1 MSETVL
7 VAEMLEVECADVL
20 ALEGQLLAVTVGLW
34 VLAALEAKV
43 LTLLE
48 IDLLSAGTERGPF
61 EASETLA
68 NVTLEEVHPS
78 GLPSAET
85 EPPEDHEDYAV
96 DSRVLLVAGP
106 VVDLVDSFLLVVV
119 EICCASNHPLLVTV
133 KAVMESAPCS
143 QILAPCFQVVSCQEE
158 GLDAQEH
165 QARGCT

>member
-1 MSETVL
+1 VL
-7 VAEMLEVECADVL
+7 LAKMLEVECANAL
-20 ALEGQLLAVTVGLW
+20 ALVGQLSAVTAGPL
-34 VLAALEAKV
+34 VLGVPEAKV

-119 EICCASNHPLLVTV
+119 EICRASNHPLLVTV